1 MANEVYLFDW
11 GDTLMVDFPG
21 VPGRMCDWER
31 VEAVEGAHGTL
42 RVLSAQAKM
51 YIATSAAES
60 RPEEIENAF
69 KRVELAEYISGYFCR
84 YNTGFSKPDVRFY
97 QSILSQLDSRPQKTV
112 MVGDSIE
119 NDIRPCILLGMNAIW
134 FNRRNDSAR
143 PIGDI
148 PQINRLAELVTP
160 DSV

>member
-1 MANEVYLFDW
+1 MAYDVYLFDW

-21 VPGRMCDWER
+21 VPGRMCDWDR
-31 VEAVEGAHGTL
+31 VAAVEGAQAAL
-42 RVLSAQAKM
+42 RALSAQAKL
-51 YIATSAAES
+51 YVATNAVES
-60 RPEEIENAF
+60 RPEEIESAF

-112 MVGDSIE
+112 MVGDNIE
-119 NDIRPCILLGMNAIW
+119 NDIGPCISLGMNAIW
-134 FNRRNDSAR
+134 FNRQNNSAR
-143 PIGDI
+143 TVGNI
-148 PQINRLAELVTP
+148 PQISRLAELATP